1 MALSVPVPGLRR
13 MVNPS
18 HDVAKVALVVAS
30 GAELDVPPAVAA
42 QLEQQGFKDAAPV
55 ALTVNVAALDVSPDE
70 AAEAVIDAVK
80 KGKKG

>member
-42 QLEQQGFKDAAPV
+42 QLEQQGFKESAPSV
-55 ALTVNVAALDVSPDE
+55 PTFTNAPAPAEDE
-70 AAEAVIDAVK
+70 AP
-80 KGKKG
+80 KGKKKV